1 METSKLVVTH
11 QGDAIELDDPTLDL
25 VGVGRNDRRFFTN
38 DSGDSIL
45 LVLLQKQQSILKH
58 IQSLI

>member
-1 METSKLVVTH
+1 METSKIVVAH

-38 DSGDSIL
+38 DNGDSIL
-45 LVLLQKQQSILKH
+45 LVLLQKQQSI
-58 IQSLI
+58 